1 MDRTV
6 QCHQESGRQLR
17 QVSASSGHPCLLEW
31 IRIVKLLT
39 GQMLVMQ
46 ELAAH
51 IPLAALVISQLKA
64 LPDYSSG
71 RLLEDAVKDGSS
83 KLLEDV

>member
-1 MDRTV
+1 
-6 QCHQESGRQLR
+6 
-17 QVSASSGHPCLLEW
+17 
-31 IRIVKLLT
+31 
-39 GQMLVMQ
+39 MLVMQ
-46 ELAAH
+46 ELAVH
-51 IPLAALVISQLKA
+51 TPLAALVSSRLKA